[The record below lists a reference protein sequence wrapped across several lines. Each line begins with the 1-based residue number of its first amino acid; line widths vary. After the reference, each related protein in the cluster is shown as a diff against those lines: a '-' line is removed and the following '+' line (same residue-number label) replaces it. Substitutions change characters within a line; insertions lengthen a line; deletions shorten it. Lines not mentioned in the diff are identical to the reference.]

1 MWELD
6 FSNWALHLA
15 NVLILCSFLVK
26 DILFL
31 RLLSISA
38 GVFFCLYFWK
48 EDMIDPIVWNVLFSM
63 VNIFQVGRLWFQRR
77 KLPLSPEEQFLR
89 DHFFPN
95 LHAKEI
101 KSLFQC
107 CQPNQISE
115 GEAVVHA
122 SGLAV
127 ILEGNVDLHKQ
138 KQDILLRPGQ
148 FIGVSNYL
156 TKQESEQR
164 GRARTDVEYLRWTS
178 EDLQG
183 WTSGSADR
191 HNLLL
196 SALSKDLISK
206 MNH

>member
-31 RLLSISA
+31 RLLSIVA
-38 GVFFCLYFWK
+38 GAFFCLYFWK
-48 EDMIDPIVWNVLFSM
+48 EDMIDPVIWNVLFSL

-77 KLPLSPEEQFLR
+77 KIPLNSEEQFLR
-89 DHFFPN
+89 DQFFPN

-107 CQPNQISE
+107 GQTGHISQ
-115 GEAVVHA
+115 GADVVHTT
-122 SGLAV
+122 GLTV
-127 ILEGNVDLHKQ
+127 SLQGQLHLQHQHQDL
-138 KQDILLRPGQ
+138 LLRPGQ
-148 FIGVSNYL
+148 FIGVRTYL
-156 TKQESEQR
+156 TQQQSEQR
-164 GRARTDVEYLRWTS
+164 GQAHTDVDYLQWNAT
-178 EDLQG
+178 DLQG
-183 WTSGSADR
+183 WTSVSADR

-206 MNH
+206 IPP